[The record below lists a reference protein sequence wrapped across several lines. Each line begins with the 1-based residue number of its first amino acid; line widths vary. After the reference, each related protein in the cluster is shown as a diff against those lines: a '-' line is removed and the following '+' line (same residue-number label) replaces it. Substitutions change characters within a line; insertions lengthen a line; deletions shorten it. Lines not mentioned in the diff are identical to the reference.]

1 MNPVAILPLELQEA
15 LGQTDLLGSANDQ
28 AMFPPL
34 QRQPIGP
41 SNLVEQQSSVGGT
54 TAAQIV
60 LETADRLVR
69 SMGCSISLHN
79 MDLNYIRCLATI
91 GIDTRAAMNIARPF
105 VAWNKKRSIHAK
117 TPDSDIVRGK
127 VSPSSVP
134 NEVGAARLPAGQLMY
149 AVLRGDQD
157 TCWILSFIRTGTVEP
172 FGDHEVALLR
182 NILPM
187 FEWLLSHEINS
198 SAAEAA
204 APSWQILNELNLGVL
219 MVGGDGQV
227 AASNSIAKTMLKSCQ
242 SLMLTNGR
250 LSAKRAADNARF
262 QKALRE
268 TGGMDRSTG
277 RAIVIESEEGNGT
290 LLIRFIRLGESVR
303 LRGMRN
309 PCIAIFMSDTSS
321 HKAPNPVPLQ
331 QMYCLTPLEAD
342 IVSLICAGMCPKEA
356 ATKLGIATN
365 TVRSYLKSIFRKM
378 GVHRQ
383 ADLIRILAI
392 GL

>member
-1 MNPVAILPLELQEA
+1 MNPVATLPPELQEA
-15 LGQTDLLGSANDQ
+15 LGQTDLLGSSSDQ
-28 AMFPPL
+28 ATIPLL
-34 QRQPIGP
+34 QRQLIGP
-41 SNLVEQQSSVGGT
+41 STVVEQQSGAEGT
-54 TAAQIV
+54 SAAQIV
-60 LETADRLVR
+60 LETANRLVR

-79 MDLNYIRCLATI
+79 MDLNFIRCLATI

-105 VAWNKKRSIHAK
+105 AAWNKKRHFHVKA
-117 TPDSDIVRGK
+117 TGFDIVRGK
-127 VSPSSVP
+127 VSPPAAP
-134 NEVGAARLPAGQLMY
+134 NESGATRLPAGQLMY
-149 AVLRGDQD
+149 AVLRGDQES
-157 TCWILSFIRTGTVEP
+157 CWILSFIRTGTTEP

-198 SAAEAA
+198 TAAEAG

-219 MVGGDGQV
+219 LVGADGQV
-227 AASNSIAKTMLKSCQ
+227 AAANGVAKSMLKSCQ

-250 LSAKRAADNARF
+250 LGAKRAADNARF

-268 TGGMDRSTG
+268 TGRMDQSAG
-277 RAIVIESEEGNGT
+277 RAIVIESDEGNGT

-303 LRGMRN
+303 LRGLRD
-309 PCIAIFMSDTSS
+309 PCMTIFISDTSL
-321 HKAPNPVPLQ
+321 HNAPNPVPLQ
-331 QMYCLTPLEAD
+331 QMYGLTPLEAD
-342 IVSLICAGMCPKEA
+342 IVSLICAGMCPKEV
-356 ATKLGIATN
+356 ATKLDITTN